1 MKLPKLKLNLNV
13 KPLLNYI
20 LVIVVTALFLASIF
34 IALPLTE
41 KYVSKISY
49 NLNTKDKT
57 YWSQEFIVSTENTD
71 AKSLNDLR
79 NIFYKRLKG
88 FGVEEVSTYI
98 EDDRIRIDVTTTKD
112 KDLTKELISNKF
124 EVKIVTRKSDVN
136 FDDSSNT
143 YAYMLG
149 TNYDATD
156 WNRSDFRNV
165 YITKLR
171 TSNGTYANFAIFKL
185 WPAGEEKFNK
195 FLQQYNGQTI
205 GVDIDGFVTPHVVD
219 STSKVFA
226 IPISTEDQ
234 QQLKVMSLLY
244 NSGVVTTNFKIDSQT
259 DLTVNVPTVNYIQI
273 TLGILV
279 AIVVLYFYLFISKTT
294 SQDVILKSLLA
305 TTLTISIYL
314 AFLKI
319 FQIPVD
325 AFMLSIEAILAIMVT
340 RIIAEGK
347 DSVFYIELFL
357 LIILASTI
365 FLGNGFISIIAQDML
380 ILTALSKLCLVISA
394 WYINKVKKI

>member
-1 MKLPKLKLNLNV
+1 MKLPKLKLNMNV

-20 LVIVVTALFLASIF
+20 LIIVITALFIASIF

-41 KYVSKISY
+41 KYVSKATY
-49 NLNTKDKT
+49 NLNTKDKA
-57 YWSQEFIVSTENTD
+57 YWSQEFIVSTEETD

-88 FGVEEVSTYI
+88 FGVEEVSTYV
-98 EDDRIRIDVTTTKD
+98 ENDKIRIDVTTTQD
-112 KDLTKELISNKF
+112 KDLVKELISNKF

-136 FDDSSNT
+136 FDDSNNT

-149 TNYDATD
+149 TNYDATQWD
-156 WNRSDFRNV
+156 RSDFRNV
-165 YITKLR
+165 YITKLK
-171 TSNGTYANFAIFKL
+171 TSNGDYANFAIFKL
-185 WPAGEEKFNK
+185 WPAGEEKFKK
-195 FLQQYNGQTI
+195 FLLQYNGISI
-205 GVDIDGFVTPHVVD
+205 GIDIDGFVTPHVVD
-219 STSKVFA
+219 NTSQIFA
-226 IPISTEDQ
+226 IPISSDDP

-244 NSGVVTTNFKIDSQT
+244 NSGIVKTNLKIDSQK
-259 DLTVNVPTVNYIQI
+259 DLDVNVPTVNYIQI

-294 SQDVILKSLLA
+294 SSEILLKSLLA
-305 TTLTISIYL
+305 TTLTISLYL

-325 AFMLSIEAILAIMVT
+325 TFMLSIEAILAIMVT

-357 LIILASTI
+357 LIVLASVI

>member
-88 FGVEEVSTYI
+88 FGVEEVSTYV
-98 EDDRIRIDVTTTKD
+98 EDDKIRIDVTTTKD

-325 AFMLSIEAILAIMVT
+325 TFMLSIEAILAIMVT

>member
-1 MKLPKLKLNLNV
+1 MKLPKIKLNLNV
-13 KPLLNYI
+13 KPILNYI
-20 LVIVVTALFLASIF
+20 LIIVVTALFLASIF

-41 KYVSKISY
+41 KYVSKITY
-49 NLNTKDKT
+49 NLNPKDKT
-57 YWSQEFIVSTENTD
+57 YWSQEFIVSTENTETK
-71 AKSLNDLR
+71 ALNDLR

-88 FGVEEVSTYI
+88 FGVEEVSTYV
-98 EDDRIRIDVTTTKD
+98 ENDKIRIDVTTSKD
-112 KDLTKELISNKF
+112 KDLVKELISNKF
-124 EVKIVTRKSDVN
+124 AVKIVTRKSDVN
-136 FDDSSNT
+136 FDDTNNT

-149 TNYDATD
+149 TNYDATEWD
-156 WNRSDFRNV
+156 RSDFRNV

-171 TSNGTYANFAIFKL
+171 TSSGTYANFAIFKL

-195 FLQQYNGQTI
+195 FLLQYNGQSI
-205 GVDIDGFVTPHVVD
+205 GVDLDGFVTPHVVD
-219 STSKVFA
+219 ATSKIFA
-226 IPISTEDQ
+226 IPISTENV

-244 NSGVVTTNFKIDSQT
+244 NSGVVGTNFKIDSQT
-259 DLTVNVPTVNYIQI
+259 DLTVNTPKVNYIQV
-273 TLGILV
+273 TLGILI

-294 SQDVILKSLLA
+294 SSDVLLKSLLA

-319 FQIPVD
+319 FQVPVD
-325 AFMLSIEAILAIMVT
+325 TFMLSIEAILAIIVA
-340 RIIAEGK
+340 RIIAEGR

-357 LIILASTI
+357 LIILGSTI
-365 FLGNGFISIIAQDML
+365 FLGNGFVSIIAQDML

>member
-13 KPLLNYI
+13 KPVLNYI
-20 LVIVVTALFLASIF
+20 LIIIVTALFLASIF

-41 KYVSKISY
+41 KYVSKITY
-49 NLNTKDKT
+49 NLNPKDKT

-71 AKSLNDLR
+71 SKAQNELR

-88 FGVEEVSTYI
+88 FGVEEVSTYL
-98 EDDRIRIDVTTTKD
+98 ENDKIRIDVTTSKD
-112 KDLTKELISNKF
+112 KDLVKELISNKF
-124 EVKIVTRKSDVN
+124 EVKIVTRKADVN
-136 FDDSSNT
+136 FDDSENT

-149 TNYDATD
+149 TNYDSTD
-156 WNRSDFRNV
+156 WSRSDFRNI

-171 TSNGTYANFAIFKL
+171 TSSGTYANFAIFKL
-185 WPAGEEKFNK
+185 WPTGEEKFRN
-195 FLQQYNGQTI
+195 FLKQYNGVSI
-205 GVDIDGFVTPHVVD
+205 GIDIDGFVTPHVVD
-219 STSKVFA
+219 TTSQIFA
-226 IPISTEDQ
+226 IPISTEDAL
-234 QQLKVMSLLY
+234 QLKAMSLLY
-244 NSGVVTTNFKIDSQT
+244 NSGVVNTNFKIDSQT
-259 DLTVNVPTVNYIQI
+259 DLTLNVPTVNYIQI

-294 SQDVILKSLLA
+294 APNILLKSLLA

-325 AFMLSIEAILAIMVT
+325 TFMLSIEAILAIIVT
-340 RIIAEGK
+340 RILAEGK

-380 ILTALSKLCLVISA
+380 ILTALSKLCLVVSA